1 MNNLFQYEKGGEEP
15 LALKLSPKTLN
26 EFFGQEKIVAKD
38 SMLRKFI
45 EEDKI
50 LSCIFYGPPGTG
62 KTALAKIIASSTRSE
77 LIRLNAVTARIEDLR
92 TAVLQAVQNRL
103 AGKRT
108 ILFIDEI
115 HRFNKL
121 QQEGLLPALE
131 EGTVNLIGTTTKNP
145 FFSLIPPLRSRVL
158 LFEFEKLS
166 SSELNNILKTTIKKE
181 DISIE
186 DKAKDY
192 LIRFSNGDARR
203 MLNLLEAVCIIETE
217 RNITVQSIEKLTKKQ
232 SLLYDRDE
240 NYHYDVI
247 SAFIKSIR
255 GSDPDAALYW
265 LALMLEAG
273 EDPLFIAR
281 RLIILSSEDIGLTDS
296 FCLVLAE
303 SAYDAVDRIGMP
315 EAKIILAH
323 ITIYLSLQPKSNSSY
338 RAIHKATEYVKTNE
352 QLEVPPYL
360 KSSHPAGKYYK
371 YPHDYKYHYIKQ
383 DYLGSNLHFYEPDEQ
398 PLGHEKELKKRL
410 EFFRRLDAN
419 MER

>member
-1 MNNLFQYEKGGEEP
+1 MNNLFQYEKGGDEP

-38 SMLRKFI
+38 SMLRKSI

-50 LSCIFYGPPGTG
+50 LSCIFYGPSGTG

-92 TAVLQAVQNRL
+92 TAMLQAVQNRL

-166 SSELNNILKTTIKKE
+166 SSELTNILKTAIKKE

-217 RNITVQSIEKLTKKQ
+217 RNITAQSIEKLVKKQ

-255 GSDPDAALYW
+255 GSNPDAALYW

-281 RLIILSSEDIGLTDS
+281 RLIILSSEDIGLADS
-296 FCLVLAE
+296 FSLVLAE

-315 EAKIILAH
+315 EARIILAH

-360 KSSHPAGKYYK
+360 KSSRPAGKYYK

-383 DYLGSNLHFYEPDEQ
+383 DYLGSNLQFYEPDEQ
-398 PLGHEKELKKRL
+398 TLGHEKELKKRL
-410 EFFRRLDAN
+410 EFFRRLDTN

>member
-1 MNNLFQYEKGGEEP
+1 MNNLFQYEKGGDEP

-38 SMLRKFI
+38 SMLRKSI

-50 LSCIFYGPPGTG
+50 LSCIFYGPSGTG

-166 SSELNNILKTTIKKE
+166 SSELTNILKTAIKKE

-217 RNITVQSIEKLTKKQ
+217 RNITAQSIEKLVKKQ

-281 RLIILSSEDIGLTDS
+281 RLIILSSEDIGLADS
-296 FCLVLAE
+296 FSLVLAE

-315 EAKIILAH
+315 EARIILAH

-410 EFFRRLDAN
+410 EFFRRLDTN